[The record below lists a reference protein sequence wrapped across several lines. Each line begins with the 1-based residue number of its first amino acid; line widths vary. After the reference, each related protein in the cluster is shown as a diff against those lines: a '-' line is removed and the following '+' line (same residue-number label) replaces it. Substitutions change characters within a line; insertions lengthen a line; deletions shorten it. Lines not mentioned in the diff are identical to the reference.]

1 MGGIFK
7 APPAPAPAPPPE
19 VSEATTRREERVE
32 ADERQQK
39 KSLARRRRAQAGMQA
54 GLMSPLRD
62 DPAKGVEPLQ
72 EPLGV
77 PRKRR
82 TYSV

>member
-39 KSLARRRRAQAGMQA
+39 KSLARRRRAQSGRQA

-72 EPLGV
+72 ETLGV